1 MNEEVDS
8 RKHGGEVRSGL
19 EEDLSLS
26 KGLLDEFILL
36 CEEVSGAHGPSSI
49 AGIMEQCRLP

>member
-1 MNEEVDS
+1 M
-8 RKHGGEVRSGL
+8 RSGL

-26 KGLLDEFILL
+26 KGFFNEFILL